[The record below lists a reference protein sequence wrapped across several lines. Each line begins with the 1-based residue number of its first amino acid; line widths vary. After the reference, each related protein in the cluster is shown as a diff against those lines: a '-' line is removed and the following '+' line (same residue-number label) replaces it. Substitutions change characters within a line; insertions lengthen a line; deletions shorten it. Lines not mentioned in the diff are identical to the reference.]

1 MGVAEQLSR
10 GRSVVTDRLD
20 VLLVTVFAVVLLVDL
35 VRQFVVG
42 DLSFPFIASVV
53 LEGLVIGLAYGLAGI
68 GLSMTYSILNFANF
82 AHGDTITAGA
92 FAGWS
97 IAYVVGGFGTAG
109 VGSLLLL
116 TADPGISIANAFLVV
131 VVGGLAAGLAAVG
144 LSLLLDRI
152 VYKPMRDSGGISL
165 LIASIGVA
173 LALRYVIAFIYGT
186 GVKGITAPVP
196 KVTLLSVDGVTGFGI
211 INADQQVGQLGSVS
225 ELPFFF
231 DLPFAASGSQVLV
244 SLTFHGLAL
253 AVTAAGLMLG
263 MHLFLQRSKL
273 GKAMRAMADNK
284 PLARVT
290 GIPTERVIRITWIL
304 GGALTGIAGFLIV
317 LESGTMSFSF
327 GWLLLLF
334 VFAAVILGGIGSIYG
349 AMVGGVIVG
358 LVDSIAIIWIPSG
371 LTKAAAF
378 AVLIVVLLIRPEGIF
393 GGVTTA

>member
-1 MGVAEQLSR
+1 VG
-10 GRSVVTDRLD
+10 DRLD
-20 VLLVTVFAVVLLVDL
+20 VLLVSLLALVLLVDV
-35 VRQFVVG
+35 VRQFLG
-42 DLSFPFIASVV
+42 GGLTFQFIASVV
-53 LEGLVIGLAYGLAGI
+53 LEGVVIGLAYGLAGI

-82 AHGDTITAGA
+82 AHGDTITVGA
-92 FAGWS
+92 FTGWS

-109 VGSLLLL
+109 VGSLFLL
-116 TADPGISIANAFLVV
+116 TADPGLSIANAFGVI
-131 VVGGLAAGLAAVG
+131 VVGALAAGAGAVV

-152 VYKPMRDSGGISL
+152 VYRPMRESGGISL

-173 LALRYVIAFIYGT
+173 LALRYLLAFVYGT

-196 KVTLLSVDGVTGFGI
+196 KVAFLSVNGVSGFGVI
-211 INADQQVGQLGSVS
+211 GADQRIGDLASVAD
-225 ELPFFF
+225 LPFFV
-231 DLPFAASGSQVLV
+231 DLPFASAGSQVLV

-253 AVTAAGLMLG
+253 ALTAAGLMLG
-263 MHLFLQRSKL
+263 MHFFLQRSKL

-290 GIPTERVIRITWIL
+290 GIPTERVIRLTWIL

-327 GWLLLLF
+327 GWILLLF

-349 AMVGGVIVG
+349 AMAGGVIIG
-358 LVDSIAIIWIPSG
+358 LVDSMAIIWLPSG

-378 AVLIVVLLIRPEGIF
+378 AALIIVLLVRPEGLF

>member
-1 MGVAEQLSR
+1 MGIAEQISR
-10 GRSVVTDRLD
+10 GRSVFTGQLD
-20 VLLVTVFAVVLLVDL
+20 LLLVTVLGVVILLDL
-35 VRQFVVG
+35 VRQLLNGGITV
-42 DLSFPFIASVV
+42 PFLASVV

-82 AHGDTITAGA
+82 AHGDTVTVGA
-92 FAGWS
+92 FTGWS
-97 IAYVVGGFGTAG
+97 VAYVIAGLGTASA
-109 VGSLLLL
+109 GSLFLLNS
-116 TADPGISIANAFLVV
+116 DPGISITTAFVV
-131 VVGGLAAGLAAVG
+131 VIVGAIAAGLGAIG
-144 LSLLLDRI
+144 LSLLLDRL
-152 VYKPMRDSGGISL
+152 VYKPMRSANGISL

-186 GVKGITAPVP
+186 GVKGITAPAP
-196 KVTLLSVDGVTGFGI
+196 KAAVLAVNGASGLGVIGP
-211 INADQQVGQLGSVS
+211 DQRIGELRTVA
-225 ELPFFF
+225 ELPLFV
-231 DLPFAASGSQVLV
+231 DLPFAATGSEVFV

-253 AVTAAGLMLG
+253 ALTAAGLMLL
-263 MHLFLQRSKL
+263 MHLLLQRTKL

-290 GIPTERVIRITWIL
+290 GIPTERVIRTTWIL
-304 GGALTGIAGFLIV
+304 GGALTGIAGYLIV

-349 AMVGGVIVG
+349 AMVGGVIIG
-358 LVDSIAIIWIPSG
+358 LVNSMAIIWLPSG

-378 AVLIVVLLIRPEGIF
+378 LVLIIVLLVRPEGLF

>member
-1 MGVAEQLSR
+1 
-10 GRSVVTDRLD
+10 VVTGRLD
-20 VLLVTVFAVVLLVDL
+20 VLLVTVFTVVLLVDL
-35 VRQFVVG
+35 VRQFLVG
-42 DLSFPFIASVV
+42 DISFPFIASVV

-97 IAYVVGGFGTAG
+97 VAYVVGGFGTAG
-109 VGSLLLL
+109 LGSLFLL

-131 VVGGLAAGLAAVG
+131 VVGGVAAGLGAVA

-152 VYKPMRDSGGISL
+152 VYKPMRNAGGIAL

-173 LALRYVIAFIYGT
+173 LALRYVIAFVYGT

-196 KVTLLSVDGVTGFGI
+196 KVTFLAVNGVTGFGV
-211 INADQQVGQLGSVS
+211 INPDQQVGQLGSVS
-225 ELPFFF
+225 ELPFFV

-253 AVTAAGLMLG
+253 AVTAAGLMLA
-263 MHLFLQRSKL
+263 MHLLLQRTKL

-290 GIPTERVIRITWIL
+290 GIPTERVIRMTWIL

>member
-1 MGVAEQLSR
+1 MGAAEQLSR
-10 GRSVVTDRLD
+10 GRSVVTGRLD
-20 VLLVTVFAVVLLVDL
+20 VLLVAVFGAVLFVDL
-35 VRQFVVG
+35 VRQFVG
-42 DLSFPFIASVV
+42 GGISFPFLASVV

-82 AHGDTITAGA
+82 AHGDTITVGA

-97 IAYVVGGFGTAG
+97 VAYVVGGLGTAG
-109 VGSLLLL
+109 VGSLFLL
-116 TADPGISIANAFLVV
+116 TADPGISIANAFGVV
-131 VVGGLAAGLAAVG
+131 VVGALAAGLGAVV
-144 LSLLLDRI
+144 LSLALDRI
-152 VYKPMRDSGGISL
+152 VYKPMRDAGGISL

-173 LALRYVIAFIYGT
+173 LALRYLIAFVYGT

-196 KVTLLSVDGVTGFGI
+196 KVAFLTVNGVSGFGVI
-211 INADQQVGQLGSVS
+211 GPDQQVGQLASVS
-225 ELPFFF
+225 ELSLFV
-231 DLPFAASGSQVLV
+231 DLPFGAAGSEVLV
-244 SLTFHGLAL
+244 SLTLHGLAL
-253 AVTAAGLMLG
+253 ALTAAGLMLA
-263 MHLFLQRSKL
+263 MHFFLQRSKL

-290 GIPTERVIRITWIL
+290 GIPTERVIRMTWVL

-349 AMVGGVIVG
+349 AMAGGVIVG
-358 LVDSIAIIWIPSG
+358 LVDSMAIIWLPSG

-378 AVLIVVLLIRPEGIF
+378 VVLIVVLLLRPEGLF